1 MIPLHSL
8 SLLAVFSTQAM
19 AQLTY
24 LSTSVVAPT
33 PTPTPTASDAE
44 ESSSTGPATRTI
56 AVGLEGHAFTPKE
69 TTANVGDIIKF
80 NFYPGGH
87 RVSRAEFGFPC
98 IPYEYVNGNTEGF
111 WTGVFNPQAILNPPP
126 SYQVRVNDSKPI
138 FFYCAAP
145 NSCTDWQMIGV
156 VNANSTATF
165 EAQLALASQAKV
177 QLEPGEPFPTE
188 SARGG
193 GPTGG
198 SAPSGGGDSNNGN
211 GGGGGLAPGAIA
223 GIAIGAAAV
232 VVLAAVLLYLCG
244 RRGGFDK
251 AYRKSF
257 GGGPT
262 GAGAV
267 GQGGQG
273 RGNSMAEVGYGGN
286 PKSPGG
292 GGEGGTYDHHFGQQQ
307 GGSPVVVPGGGYQG
321 MMMMG
326 SPPGSAHPGYVSQ
339 QHTGFSEGSYGLGY
353 HSAHTS
359 PQPGYQ
365 PHFGHT
371 PPPPPVPVQVPVE
384 LDSGG
389 GGGQG
394 VMMGGSPPP
403 RYPDGDSWG
412 RK

>member
-1 MIPLHSL
+1 MVSLHTL
-8 SLLAVFSTQAM
+8 SLLAAFSATAM

-24 LSTSVVAPT
+24 LSTSSVV
-33 PTPTPTASDAE
+33 PTPTPTASDL
-44 ESSSTGPATRTI
+44 SSTSTPPATRTI

-126 SYQVRVNDSKPI
+126 SYEVRVNDTLPI

-156 VNANSTATF
+156 INPNSTATF
-165 EAQLALASQAKV
+165 DAQLALASQAKL

-188 SARGG
+188 SAKN
-193 GPTGG
+193 GPTA
-198 SAPSGGGDSNNGN
+198 SPVPSGDNDNDN
-211 GGGGGLAPGAIA
+211 GGGGLAPGAIA

-257 GGGPT
+257 
-262 GAGAV
+262 AGT
-267 GQGGQG
+267 G
-273 RGNSMAEVGYGGN
+273 RGNSMAEAASYN

-292 GGEGGTYDHHFGQQQ
+292 GGTVPGFGDGGVYGQFGQH
-307 GGSPVVVPGGGYQG
+307 GSPVVGGGGGYHAG
-321 MMMMG
+321 MG
-326 SPPGSAHPGYVSQ
+326 SSPPGSAHPGYVSQ
-339 QHTGFSEGSYGLGY
+339 QHTGFSEGSYGLG
-353 HSAHTS
+353 HRSAHAS
-359 PQPGYQ
+359 PQPGYL
-365 PHFGHT
+365 PPFGYT
-371 PPPPPVPVQVPVE
+371 PPPPPVPVPVQAPAE

-389 GGGQG
+389 GQG
-394 VMMGGSPPP
+394 VTGSPPP
-403 RYPDGDSWG
+403 RYPEGDTWG

>member
-1 MIPLHSL
+1 MFSL
-8 SLLAVFSTQAM
+8 SSVGLLVVLSTTAI

-24 LSTSVVAPT
+24 LSTSVVPT
-33 PTPTPTASDAE
+33 ATASDSSSSSLS
-44 ESSSTGPATRTI
+44 SSSTRGPATRTI

-126 SYQVRVNDSKPI
+126 SYEVRVNDTKPI

-156 VNANSTATF
+156 INPNSTATF
-165 EAQLALASQAKV
+165 DAQLALASQAKL

-188 SARGG
+188 SARN
-193 GPTGG
+193 GPTSTSSPVPDPG
-198 SAPSGGGDSNNGN
+198 NNNN
-211 GGGGGLAPGAIA
+211 GGGGGGSTGLAPGAIA

-232 VVLAAVLLYLCG
+232 VILAAVLLYLCG

-257 GGGPT
+257 GAPAPV
-262 GAGAV
+262 AGV
-267 GQGGQG
+267 G
-273 RGNSMAEVGYGGN
+273 RRENSMVEANYGNN
-286 PKSPGG
+286 PKSPGS
-292 GGEGGTYDHHFGQQQ
+292 GTVPGFGNDTYNHFGQ
-307 GGSPVVVPGGGYQG
+307 GSPVVGGGGYQG
-321 MMMMG
+321 MVG
-326 SPPGSAHPGYVSQ
+326 SAPNSAHPAYVTQ
-339 QHTGFSEGSYGLGY
+339 QHTGFSEGSYGGSY
-353 HSAHTS
+353 QDDSSAHTS
-359 PQPGYQ
+359 PQPGFQ

-371 PPPPPVPVQVPVE
+371 PPPPPPPPPVE
-384 LDSGG
+384 LDSGPG
-389 GGGQG
+389 
-394 VMMGGSPPP
+394 MAGGSPPP
-403 RYPDGDSWG
+403 RYPEGDGWG